1 MGVKDLVLQLEGED
15 SQDSDIFMHGKSWER
30 KVGTSDDTKLD
41 DKSDTGDDYES
52 EDDKFYDNKVFEK
65 KECDIVLESSE
76 DSKDSEVDAKVSD
89 ESKDS

>member
-1 MGVKDLVLQLEGED
+1 MGVKDLVLQLEGEE
-15 SQDSDIFMHGKSWER
+15 SQDSDIFKHGKSRER

-65 KECDIVLESSE
+65 KGM
-76 DSKDSEVDAKVSD
+76 
-89 ESKDS
+89 